1 MLANADHLLI
11 CAVPV
16 ASAQDDAKPGTG
28 TVSLS
33 ADDPCRIIGKVT
45 RFTSEFSP
53 RMTIT
58 LPKDIG
64 YASSEVV
71 EVISDT
77 ELRVKRELKGED
89 DVGTAQVL
97 EALEQLRKEGADG
110 FSYKCV
116 PYVSQE
122 DMFRQVYHQLDEGG
136 GIIIFPEG
144 KVFPL
149 LETVVLT
156 YRRWQPRPN
165 RLPALQG
172 RLCAHGPRCHGQ

>member
-1 MLANADHLLI
+1 
-11 CAVPV
+11 
-16 ASAQDDAKPGTG
+16 
-28 TVSLS
+28 
-33 ADDPCRIIGKVT
+33 
-45 RFTSEFSP
+45 
-53 RMTIT
+53 MTIT

-77 ELRVKRELKGED
+77 ELRAKRELKGED

-97 EALEQLRKEGADG
+97 EALEQLRNEGADG